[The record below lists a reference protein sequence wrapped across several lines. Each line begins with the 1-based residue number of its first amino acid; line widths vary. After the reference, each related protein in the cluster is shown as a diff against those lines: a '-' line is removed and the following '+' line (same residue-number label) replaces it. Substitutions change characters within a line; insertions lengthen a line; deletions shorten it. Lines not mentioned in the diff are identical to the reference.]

1 MLRVEKAEYYYDSE
15 KIGGFKEVSFSLKP
29 GQVLCILGPN
39 GCGKTTLLK
48 CLTGIFKLNKG
59 SVWLEGTDI
68 VQLDRSAIARKTG
81 YVPQVHQPAFPFS
94 VLDAVLVGRAPHL
107 GFLESP
113 GKKDIQIAETAIEA
127 LGISHLKNRSYT
139 ELSGG
144 ERQLVVFARVMAQ
157 QPSLILLD
165 EPTSHLDFG
174 NQIRVLRLVEELAST
189 GLPIIM
195 TSHFPD
201 HAFLI
206 SSKVAI
212 MKKGEFLAFGPP
224 DEVITEENLE
234 SIYGV
239 KIKVVDVDNG
249 GSSCRVCVPVKSE
262 PGCSCNR
269 KTILE
274 KLYNRTTAQVSAA
287 K

>member
-1 MLRVEKAEYYYDSE
+1 MLRVENAEFYYDATHE
-15 KIGGFKEVSFSLKP
+15 GGFKEVSFSLKP
-29 GQVLCILGPN
+29 GQVLSILGPN

-48 CLTGIFKLNKG
+48 CLTGIFKLQKG
-59 SVWLEGTDI
+59 RVWLDDVDI
-68 VQLDRSAIARKTG
+68 VRLERSAIARKTG

-113 GKKDIQIAETAIEA
+113 GDKDVAIAETAIEA
-127 LGISHLKNRSYT
+127 LGITHLKHRSYT

-174 NQIRVLRLVEELAST
+174 NQIRVLRLIEELAST

-212 MKKGEFLAFGPP
+212 MRKGEFLAFGPP
-224 DEVITEENLE
+224 DEVITEANLE
-234 SIYGV
+234 AIYGIKV
-239 KIKVVDVDNG
+239 KVVDV
-249 GSSCRVCVPVKSE
+249 GSAGYRVCVPVKSDLDQVS
-262 PGCSCNR
+262 PKKS
-269 KTILE
+269 ILE
-274 KLYNRTTAQVSAA
+274 KLYDRKPGQLSG
-287 K
+287 KS